1 MQALRPIFAPLV
13 ETREQQ
19 GHVSVARKSIHLLL
33 LLYFPAAKL
42 SNKTGGEFTTAAD
55 RQKPSDQVT
64 GLLVVV

>member
-13 ETREQQ
+13 ETREPQ
-19 GHVSVARKSIHLLL
+19 GHMSVARKSIHLLL
-33 LLYFPAAKL
+33 LYVPAAQL